1 MLVLL
6 IGAATM
12 ADMEPAWAVCAL
24 RKPAEASASADVIFV
39 GKVTSVS
46 DRDTTFDVIE
56 VWKGNVGPVET
67 VHRGTDFAEE
77 PRYDPGPDP
86 VVVFASTTFGGLRS
100 IICPPGGSPSRMRA
114 YRPADAHPPATGLI
128 ASSERLFFRYSP
140 IAPLLVILAIV
151 AVAVLATRVVRRRRA
166 RPARYQ

>member
-1 MLVLL
+1 MLLL
-6 IGAATM
+6 GAVIT
-12 ADMEPAWAVCAL
+12 ADIQPAWAVCAV
-24 RKPAEASASADVIFV
+24 RKPAEISASADVIFV
-39 GKVTSVS
+39 GRITSVS

-86 VVVFASTTFGGLRS
+86 VVVFASTTFGGLQT
-100 IICPPGGSPSRMRA
+100 IMCPPGGSPSGMRA
-114 YRPADAHPPATGLI
+114 YRPDDAHPPSTGLI

-140 IAPLLVILAIV
+140 IAPLLVILAIA

-166 RPARYQ
+166 